1 MRAARATAFI
11 MLSAAFGCGDTPTQA
26 ASPRDGTAR
35 VGRLDDMVQTVTLTP
50 ASPRSGET
58 VSIRSA
64 IVNGGSAPVPLT
76 SRICGL
82 DFEGSLDLAWPPE
95 IGKCGGY
102 SMRGALVP
110 GDSVVTYDLMQ
121 VTSPAGRHLIRVRH
135 ALDPETW
142 VELDVHVRG
151 PTGN

>member
-1 MRAARATAFI
+1 MRAARASALIVLF
-11 MLSAAFGCGDTPTQA
+11 AAFGCGDAPTQS
-26 ASPRDGTAR
+26 ASASDGTAR
-35 VGRLDDMVQTVTLTP
+35 VGRLGDIVQTVTLTP

-64 IVNGGSAPVPLT
+64 IVNRGSAPVPLT

-82 DFEGSLDLAWPPE
+82 DFEGSLDLAWPLE

-102 SMRGALVP
+102 SMHDALVP

-121 VTSPAGRHLIRVRH
+121 VTAPAGRHVVRIRH
-135 ALDPETW
+135 ALTPETW

-151 PTGN
+151 AAGN